1 MVPDSGAP
9 RPAPRRG
16 DRLPQRSG
24 PAPCDR
30 KNPRMGTAAGVRARM
45 ECRTP
50 QGPSEGGAEHRP
62 VGADS
67 RRRHDP
73 PALQPPPPHPPDRRC
88 LRGRHARLPRSAG
101 GSTRGSSARGLAHP
115 RGPSPSRISAVGIGW
130 RGRPMKVVVLGGS
143 GVAGRHV
150 VEALRRKG
158 ADAIPVSR
166 RNGVDLATGSG
177 LREALSG
184 AQRVIDASS
193 DASPDEATARAFF
206 TASARHLQREAERA
220 GVERL
225 IVVSIVGVDRLSG
238 GYGAAKLAQE
248 RAIQSG
254 PVPAFVVRSTQF
266 YELLWRFRDWGPKDG
281 VWRVPEQLVQ
291 PVAVAAMARVLA
303 QMTLAQAPPAGIAEV
318 AGPQEEPL
326 VDVATRWAARRGE
339 PLEVQELP
347 DDTADGRAS
356 RSGALL
362 PGPHAAITGQ
372 IGRASCREREE
383 SAERGR

>member
-1 MVPDSGAP
+1 
-9 RPAPRRG
+9 
-16 DRLPQRSG
+16 
-24 PAPCDR
+24 
-30 KNPRMGTAAGVRARM
+30 
-45 ECRTP
+45 
-50 QGPSEGGAEHRP
+50 
-62 VGADS
+62 
-67 RRRHDP
+67 
-73 PALQPPPPHPPDRRC
+73 
-88 LRGRHARLPRSAG
+88 
-101 GSTRGSSARGLAHP
+101 
-115 RGPSPSRISAVGIGW
+115 
-130 RGRPMKVVVLGGS
+130 MKVVVLGGS

-193 DASPDEATARAFF
+193 DASPNEATARAFF

-303 QMTLAQAPPAGIAEV
+303 QMTLAKEPPAGIAEV
-318 AGPQEEPL
+318 AGPQKERL
-326 VDVATRWAARRGE
+326 VDMATRWAARRGE

-347 DDTADGRAS
+347 DDTVDGRAS

-362 PGPHAAITGQ
+362 PGPHAAITGPTFQ
-372 IGRASCREREE
+372 QWLDAGERDPTEP
-383 SAERGR
+383 SNTAM

>member
-1 MVPDSGAP
+1 MVLDSGAP
-9 RPAPRRG
+9 RPAPRG
-16 DRLPQRSG
+16 DDRLPQRSG
-24 PAPCDR
+24 PAPRDR
-30 KNPRMGTAAGVRARM
+30 KNPRVGTAASVRARM

-50 QGPSEGGAEHRP
+50 QGPGEGGAEHRP

-73 PALQPPPPHPPDRRC
+73 SALQPPPPHPPDRRC

-150 VEALRRKG
+150 VEA
-158 ADAIPVSR
+158 
-166 RNGVDLATGSG
+166 
-177 LREALSG
+177 
-184 AQRVIDASS
+184 
-193 DASPDEATARAFF
+193 
-206 TASARHLQREAERA
+206 
-220 GVERL
+220 
-225 IVVSIVGVDRLSG
+225 
-238 GYGAAKLAQE
+238 
-248 RAIQSG
+248 
-254 PVPAFVVRSTQF
+254 FVVRSTQF

-303 QMTLAQAPPAGIAEV
+303 QMTLAKEPPAGIAEV
-318 AGPQEEPL
+318 AGPQKERL
-326 VDVATRWAARRGE
+326 VDMATRWAARRGE

-347 DDTADGRAS
+347 DDTVDGRAS

-362 PGPHAAITGQ
+362 PGPHAAITGPTFQ
-372 IGRASCREREE
+372 QWLDAGERDPTEP
-383 SAERGR
+383 SNTAM

>member
-1 MVPDSGAP
+1 
-9 RPAPRRG
+9 
-16 DRLPQRSG
+16 
-24 PAPCDR
+24 
-30 KNPRMGTAAGVRARM
+30 
-45 ECRTP
+45 
-50 QGPSEGGAEHRP
+50 
-62 VGADS
+62 
-67 RRRHDP
+67 
-73 PALQPPPPHPPDRRC
+73 
-88 LRGRHARLPRSAG
+88 
-101 GSTRGSSARGLAHP
+101 
-115 RGPSPSRISAVGIGW
+115 
-130 RGRPMKVVVLGGS
+130 MKVVILGGS

-150 VEALRRKG
+150 VAALRQKG
-158 ADAIPVSR
+158 ADAIPASR
-166 RNGVDLATGSG
+166 RNGVDLATGAG
-177 LREALSG
+177 LREALAG
-184 AQRVIDASS
+184 AQRVIDVSS

-303 QMTLAQAPPAGIAEV
+303 QMTLAKEPPAGIAEV
-318 AGPQEEPL
+318 AGPQKERL
-326 VDVATRWAARRGE
+326 VDMATRWAARRGE

-347 DDTADGRAS
+347 DDTPDGRAS

-362 PGPHAAITGQ
+362 PGPHAAITGPTFQ
-372 IGRASCREREE
+372 QWLDAGERDPTEP
-383 SAERGR
+383 SNTAM

>member
-1 MVPDSGAP
+1 
-9 RPAPRRG
+9 
-16 DRLPQRSG
+16 
-24 PAPCDR
+24 
-30 KNPRMGTAAGVRARM
+30 
-45 ECRTP
+45 
-50 QGPSEGGAEHRP
+50 
-62 VGADS
+62 
-67 RRRHDP
+67 
-73 PALQPPPPHPPDRRC
+73 
-88 LRGRHARLPRSAG
+88 
-101 GSTRGSSARGLAHP
+101 
-115 RGPSPSRISAVGIGW
+115 
-130 RGRPMKVVVLGGS
+130 MKVVVLGGS

-158 ADAIPVSR
+158 ADAVPASR
-166 RNGVDLATGSG
+166 RNGVDLATGAG
-177 LREALSG
+177 LREALAG
-184 AQRVIDASS
+184 AQRVIDVSS

-303 QMTLAQAPPAGIAEV
+303 QMTLAKEPPAGIAEV
-318 AGPQEEPL
+318 AGPQKERL
-326 VDVATRWAARRGE
+326 VDMATRWAARRVE

-362 PGPHAAITGQ
+362 PGPHAAIAGPTFQQWLDAGEKDPTEPSSP
-372 IGRASCREREE
+372 AM
-383 SAERGR
+383 